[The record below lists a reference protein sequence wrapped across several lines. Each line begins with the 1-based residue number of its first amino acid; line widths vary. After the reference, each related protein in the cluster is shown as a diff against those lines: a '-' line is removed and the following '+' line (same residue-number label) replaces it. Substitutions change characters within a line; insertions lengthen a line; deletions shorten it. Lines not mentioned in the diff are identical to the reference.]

1 MVVVFAMYL
10 HALIR
15 LYLEVLT
22 LCALHH
28 RSLHL
33 HGEVVAAVLVLA
45 MGAMVANISK
55 LRSLANNNLTTLVL
69 DLILS
74 LHGYRNL
81 SLILRVMARIL
92 MLTRIRQPWMPA
104 RVMAE

>member
-10 HALIR
+10 HALVR
-15 LYLEVLT
+15 LYLEVLP

-45 MGAMVANISK
+45 MGVMIAHVSTK
-55 LRSLANNNLTTLVL
+55 SSLVNYSITTLVL

-92 MLTRIRQPWMPA
+92 MQTRIRQPWMSA

>member
-10 HALIR
+10 HARIR
-15 LYLEVLT
+15 LYLEILP

-55 LRSLANNNLTTLVL
+55 LRSLVNNNLTTLVL

-81 SLILRVMARIL
+81 SLILRVMARIV
-92 MLTRIRQPWMPA
+92 MLTRIR
-104 RVMAE
+104 

>member
-1 MVVVFAMYL
+1 MVLVFAIYQ

-15 LYLEVLT
+15 LYLEVLP

-55 LRSLANNNLTTLVL
+55 LCSLVNNNPTTLVL